1 MGPQAWN
8 PARHLR
14 PLKSC
19 NRGLAAAAVA
29 TESGC
34 VAWRDFRRAH
44 GKTRRLPCECL
55 HILRLPALPW
65 RVIIDSETRSL
76 YNKAD
81 NWVLFFFF
89 FIWDKWKPFCGI
101 IFPPYNCPDPQKG
114 GMMIARSLR
123 KEEKQTPKVQSL
135 WRNKFQFHGKAGL
148 HEGRIKESKLPSGP
162 FLAFSS
168 PQPCAPLAPDKP
180 ALTSTKTGTMYF
192 LLLRIP
198 APSLWKGTHWVSSVT
213 ASQRLSWNW
222 ALFQPLPQGF
232 VFRFFSSN

>member
-1 MGPQAWN
+1 M
-8 PARHLR
+8 
-14 PLKSC
+14 S
-19 NRGLAAAAVA
+19 V
-29 TESGC
+29 
-34 VAWRDFRRAH
+34 
-44 GKTRRLPCECL
+44 

-65 RVIIDSETRSL
+65 RVIIDPETRSL

-81 NWVLFFFF
+81 NWVFF

-123 KEEKQTPKVQSL
+123 KEEKQTPKVRSL

-148 HEGRIKESKLPSGP
+148 HEGHIKESKLPSGP
-162 FLAFSS
+162 FRASWPFLPLS
-168 PQPCAPLAPDKP
+168 PVHPWLQTNLL
-180 ALTSTKTGTMYF
+180 LTSTKTGTVYF

-198 APSLWKGTHWVSSVT
+198 APSLWQGPLWVPSVA
-213 ASQRLSWNW
+213 ASRRRSCSR
-222 ALFQPLPQGF
+222 ALLQPLPQGF

>member
-19 NRGLAAAAVA
+19 NWGLAAAAVA

-34 VAWRDFRRAH
+34 VVWRDFRTAH
-44 GKTRRLPCECL
+44 GKTRRLPWECL

-81 NWVLFFFF
+81 NWLLFFFSF
-89 FIWDKWKPFCGI
+89 ETNGKTILWNYFSPIQLSRPAER
-101 IFPPYNCPDPQKG
+101 

-180 ALTSTKTGTMYF
+180 AFDQHQNWNHVFSSTSNP
-192 LLLRIP
+192 R
-198 APSLWKGTHWVSSVT
+198 PSLWKGTHWVSSVT